1 MVKRNNRIIIFSVKG
16 MKKEMKKRKFNI
28 LMALIIMLS
37 VGVMSGCSK
46 QVEGTDVT
54 DYHVVPEETEFC
66 DIIAGNPIDEDI
78 AMDAVENEVRI
89 KDAARYRDAWNK
101 EIENTLNILND
112 NLTTEEYQQIE
123 QSYSAWQQHMQSFTN
138 VEQSLFYIG
147 GVAGDSITYPRV
159 TEISAIRTKEYA
171 VQLMSIEY
179 AITGNVEFIY

>member
-1 MVKRNNRIIIFSVKG
+1 
-16 MKKEMKKRKFNI
+16 MKKRKFNI

-46 QVEGTDVT
+46 QADVT
-54 DYHVVPEETEFC
+54 DTQSSEVASAVTDYYVVPEETEFYN
-66 DIIAGNPIDEDI
+66 IIAGNPIDVDI
-78 AMDAVENEVRI
+78 TLDAVEPEVRI
-89 KDAARYRDAWNK
+89 KDAASYRDAWNK

-123 QSYSAWQQHMQSFTN
+123 QSYSAWQQYMQSFTN

-159 TEISAIRTKEYA
+159 TEISAMRTKEYA